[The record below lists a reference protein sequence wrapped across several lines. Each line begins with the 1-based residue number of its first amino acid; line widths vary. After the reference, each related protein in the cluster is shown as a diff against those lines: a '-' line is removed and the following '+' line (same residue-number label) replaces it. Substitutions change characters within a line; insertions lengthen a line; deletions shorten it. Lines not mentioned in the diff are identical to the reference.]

1 MPDASPTRILIFGN
15 CNGIFIAPFCEGL
28 KKRGRFEFSVF
39 EFYNP
44 GGETRGVDPAIFAN
58 VLTKPEITAHPGAV
72 REMIGLV
79 GSMSPEERGPFLR
92 KAAGRLFD
100 RRSSASV
107 GTRLQAEM
115 TRFKYHKALRPKLAG
130 YDIYNLHYFDPSM
143 RDVVKLLPESAPLV
157 VSVWGSDLF
166 QMTGLDAFAAQLEIC
181 ERANL
186 ITILSLEMKE
196 MFLAKYGRHLE
207 KKIRLADFGLTRM
220 DTIDRHRSPE
230 TREHFLL
237 QHGIDASRRV
247 LCVGQS
253 GAVRNR
259 HFEVL
264 AALKTLPLRHRD
276 QLAIVVPLTY
286 AAKPAYVAKVE
297 QTAAELGLKI
307 YVLKTFM
314 TEDDVARLRVCADI
328 MIQMPST
335 DACSGAMCET
345 LYAENLVIAGAWLP
359 YGMLRRKGVYYREV
373 ESVSEIVDDL
383 AWVLDHYDEE
393 KKKTEGNRGKIR
405 ALLDPEKALDAWVS
419 IYSEANLCK
428 RPAMEVPCSK

>member
-1 MPDASPTRILIFGN
+1 MPDASPIRILMFGN
-15 CNGIFIAPFCEGL
+15 CSGVFIAPFCEGL
-28 KKRGRFEFSVF
+28 KKRGHYEFSVF

-44 GGETRGVDPAIFAN
+44 GEETRGVDATIFAN

-72 REMIGLV
+72 QEMIGLV
-79 GSMSPEERGPFLR
+79 GSMSTEERGPFLK
-92 KAAGRLFD
+92 KAAGCLFD
-100 RRSSASV
+100 RRFSSSV

-130 YDIYNLHYFDPSM
+130 YDIYNLHYFDASM
-143 RDVVKLLPESAPLV
+143 RDVVKLLPERAPLV
-157 VSVWGSDLF
+157 VSIWGSDIF
-166 QMTGLDAFAAQLEIC
+166 QMAGLDVLAGQLEIC
-181 ERANL
+181 ERADL
-186 ITILSLEMKE
+186 IAIHSLEMRE
-196 MFLAKYGRHLE
+196 IFLAKYGRHLE
-207 KKIRLADFGLTRM
+207 RKIRLADFGLTRM

-230 TREHFLL
+230 TRKLFLL
-237 QHGIDASRRV
+237 QHGIDASKRV

-259 HFEVL
+259 HFEIL
-264 AALKTLPLRHRD
+264 AALKTLPPRHRD

-286 AAKPAYVAKVE
+286 AAEPAYVAKVE

-307 YVLKTFM
+307 HVLKTFM
-314 TEDDVARLRVCADI
+314 TEDDVARLRICADI
-328 MIQMPST
+328 MIQVPST

-345 LYAENLVIAGAWLP
+345 LYADNLVIAGAWLP

-373 ESVSEIVDDL
+373 ESVSGIVDDL
-383 AWVLDHYDEE
+383 AWVLDHYDDE

-405 ALLDPEKALDAWVS
+405 ALLDPENTLDAWVS
-419 IYSEANLCK
+419 IYSEAKSCK